1 MARKIFTW
9 IVLVLSGLFL
19 LLSVAGIIA
28 IWVYRQPLTDEANR
42 RLSDID
48 LQLIQAQGTLDS
60 SQMELERAL
69 RIVDSA
75 QAGLDKIKA
84 QTHSTGNFLQTI
96 QGTLDDKLLPDLKAT
111 RNRIDSAKVTLQQ
124 LQSILK
130 GVGGF
135 IPGVDLSSPDK
146 IVADLISSANS
157 LNGDITN
164 IEALGTQV
172 SLFLSDSS
180 FLLNGDLTETR
191 TSLQNFVEAIKNYK
205 TKVAGWRDEVATLKA
220 GAPRWINQA
229 AIALTIFL
237 FWFGISQIGLL
248 LHGLTLLRGG
258 DPFLVLRRTKV
269 AVRADGA
276 THEESLESLERE
288 NDSLT

>member
-9 IVLVLSGLFL
+9 ILLILSGSFL
-19 LLSVAGIIA
+19 LLSIAGIVA
-28 IWVYRQPLTDEANR
+28 IWVYRQPLTNEANR
-42 RLSDID
+42 RLGDID

-84 QTHSTGNFLQTI
+84 QTNSTGNFMQTI
-96 QGTLDDKLLPDLKAT
+96 QSTLNDKLLPDLQTT
-111 RNRIDSAKVTLQQ
+111 RSRIDSAKATLQQ
-124 LQSILK
+124 LQSILA
-130 GVGGF
+130 GINRFV
-135 IPGVDLSSPDK
+135 PGLDLRSLDK
-146 IVADLISSANS
+146 ILADLITSANS

-164 IEALGTQV
+164 IETLGTQV
-172 SLFLSDSS
+172 SLFLGDSS
-180 FLLNGDLTETR
+180 YLLNGDLTETR

-205 TKVAGWRDEVATLKA
+205 TKVAGWRDEVATLKD
-220 GAPRWINQA
+220 GAPRWISQA
-229 AIALTIFL
+229 TIALTIFL
-237 FWFGISQIGLL
+237 LWFGISQIGLF

-258 DPFLVLRRTKV
+258 DPFLALRRTKV
-269 AVRADGA
+269 AVRADGVA
-276 THEESLESLERE
+276 YEENVESLERE

>member
-9 IVLVLSGLFL
+9 ILLILSGSFL
-19 LLSVAGIIA
+19 LLSIAGIVA
-28 IWVYRQPLTDEANR
+28 IWVYRQPLTNEANR
-42 RLSDID
+42 RLGDID

-84 QTHSTGNFLQTI
+84 QTNSTGNFMQTI
-96 QGTLDDKLLPDLKAT
+96 QSTLNDKLLPDLQTT
-111 RNRIDSAKVTLQQ
+111 RSRIDSAKATLQQ
-124 LQSILK
+124 LQSILA
-130 GVGGF
+130 GINRFV
-135 IPGVDLSSPDK
+135 PGLDLRSLDK
-146 IVADLISSANS
+146 ILADLITSANS

-164 IEALGTQV
+164 IETLGTQV
-172 SLFLSDSS
+172 SLFLGDSS
-180 FLLNGDLTETR
+180 YLLNGDLTETR

-205 TKVAGWRDEVATLKA
+205 TKVAGWRDEVATLKD
-220 GAPRWINQA
+220 GAPRWISQA

-237 FWFGISQIGLL
+237 LWFGISQIGLF

-258 DPFLVLRRTKV
+258 DPFLALRRTKV
-269 AVRADGA
+269 AVRADGVA
-276 THEESLESLERE
+276 YEENVESLERE